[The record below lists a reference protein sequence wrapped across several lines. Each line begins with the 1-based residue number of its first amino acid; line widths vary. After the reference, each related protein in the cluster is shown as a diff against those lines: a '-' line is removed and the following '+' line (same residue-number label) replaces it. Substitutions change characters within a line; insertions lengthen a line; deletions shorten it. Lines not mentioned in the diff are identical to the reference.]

1 MEVRWYY
8 MLSPWI
14 FLLSATVVV
23 HGQPTYPLQLLALVG
38 CLYSI
43 LTPWP
48 QPFWKHVII
57 QAIHLL
63 PFLWLSHVIN
73 EKAITFGLL
82 VIIAW
87 LLFMIVIGKNPI
99 AVYRQFIEER
109 HTTTYAFVKEQL
121 NL

>member
-1 MEVRWYY
+1 
-8 MLSPWI
+8 
-14 FLLSATVVV
+14 
-23 HGQPTYPLQLLALVG
+23 
-38 CLYSI
+38 
-43 LTPWP
+43 
-48 QPFWKHVII
+48 VII

-63 PFLWLSHVIN
+63 PFLWLQPILN
-73 EKAITFGLL
+73 EKAITFALS